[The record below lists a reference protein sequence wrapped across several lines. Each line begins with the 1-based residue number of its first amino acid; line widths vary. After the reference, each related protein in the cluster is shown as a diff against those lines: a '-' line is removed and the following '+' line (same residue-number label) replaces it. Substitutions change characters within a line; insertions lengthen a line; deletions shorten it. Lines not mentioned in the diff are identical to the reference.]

1 MRRSC
6 WPGMSRRV
14 SRRPK
19 GGFPRLLHRYQFCI
33 LFCKHPV
40 AGEIA
45 MSAMVRVTDET
56 HAALRDLSRELDEPM
71 QEVLARAVE
80 EYRRH
85 RILELSNQAYAAL
98 RADPIAWQEIQE
110 ERVAWDS
117 TLLDGLEGDEWPA
130 EHTGADE

>member
-1 MRRSC
+1 
-6 WPGMSRRV
+6 
-14 SRRPK
+14 
-19 GGFPRLLHRYQFCI
+19 
-33 LFCKHPV
+33 
-40 AGEIA
+40 

-98 RADPIAWQEIQE
+98 RADPMALQEIQE
-110 ERVAWDS
+110 ELAAWDS
-117 TLLDGLEGDEWPA
+117 TLADGLEADEWPA

>member
-1 MRRSC
+1 
-6 WPGMSRRV
+6 
-14 SRRPK
+14 
-19 GGFPRLLHRYQFCI
+19 
-33 LFCKHPV
+33 
-40 AGEIA
+40 

-71 QEVLARAVE
+71 QAVLARAVE